1 MKAEKKGRTEERGR
15 RGELLKVGDLARRTG
30 KTVRAIRYY
39 EELGLV
45 QPVTHTK
52 GGFRLFEPEA
62 AEKIELIA
70 KFHAL
75 GFSLEEIAAI
85 VRAYRSPSG
94 DEAANRLKPL
104 LRRSLQTIEQKMALL
119 DRFRREVAGALEFV
133 DDCFRCP
140 EEPAEVRCA
149 SCCRGSHGK
158 ADMPS
163 LIQNLVR

>member
-1 MKAEKKGRTEERGR
+1 MRTKNEERKADG
-15 RGELLKVGDLARRTG
+15 LLKVGDLARRTG
-30 KTVRAIRYY
+30 KTVRTIRYY
-39 EELGLV
+39 EELGLLH
-45 QPVTHTK
+45 PVSHTK
-52 GGFRLFEPEA
+52 GGFRLFAPDA
-62 AEKIELIA
+62 IGKIELIG

-85 VRAYRSPSG
+85 VSAYRCSPSG

-104 LRRSLQTIEQKMALL
+104 LRQSLQTIEQKMALL
-119 DRFRREVAGALEFV
+119 DRFRREVVGALQFV

-140 EEPAEVRCA
+140 EEPEEQRCT

-163 LIQNLVR
+163 LIHTLVK

>member
-1 MKAEKKGRTEERGR
+1 M
-15 RGELLKVGDLARRTG
+15 LKVGDLARRTG

-62 AEKIELIA
+62 VKKIELIG

-85 VRAYRSPSG
+85 VQAYRRSPSG

-104 LRRSLQTIEQKMALL
+104 LRRSLQTIEHKMALL
-119 DRFRREVAGALEFV
+119 DRFRREVVGALEFV

-158 ADMPS
+158 ADMPA
-163 LIQNLVR
+163 LIQSLVK